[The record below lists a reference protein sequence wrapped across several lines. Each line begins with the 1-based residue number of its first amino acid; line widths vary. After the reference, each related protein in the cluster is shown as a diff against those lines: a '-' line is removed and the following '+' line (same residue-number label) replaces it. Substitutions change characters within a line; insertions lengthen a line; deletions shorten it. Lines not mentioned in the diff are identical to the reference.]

1 MTRRMPPSNRRVS
14 IYFLSFLS
22 LILYSFFL
30 VFFFGFE
37 NFSMA
42 SQKQFTC
49 TNSRKAKISGRVGEL
64 TCEPPNTETTTSI
77 PPRMSCTTMR
87 CPVPFVSY
95 RFGPDWLFFF
105 NCLRKSLVCRFDR
118 CAIFPDMPSSLSLK
132 NSTLQQLPSA
142 VSPSSLSKRSK
153 NRRICICI
161 SKTFA
166 AFAAD

>member
-1 MTRRMPPSNRRVS
+1 MPPSNRRVS
-14 IYFLSFLS
+14 IYFLASFTH
-22 LILYSFFL
+22 F
-30 VFFFGFE
+30 VFVLFGFSK
-37 NFSMA
+37 NFQWPHKSNLRA
-42 SQKQFTC
+42 QTAEKQ
-49 TNSRKAKISGRVGEL
+49 KISGRLGEL